1 MASGFVLPSVAGLC
15 RTPGA
20 DERLRE
26 LLRLRQFQPFQ
37 WGVQDCC
44 LFAADAVQVQ
54 IGVDPAEP
62 LRGRYATELQAA
74 RLLHAAG
81 GVEGIARQ
89 VLGDPLPA
97 PLLACQGDVV
107 MVADAGRDVL
117 AVCVGDCLR
126 LPSAHGLALM
136 PLRSARMA
144 WRVGCG

>member
-1 MASGFVLPSVAGLC
+1 MC

-20 DERLRE
+20 DERLRQ
-26 LLRLRQFQPFQ
+26 LLRDRQFKPFQ

-44 LFAADAVQVQ
+44 LFAADAVHAQ

-62 LRGRYATELQAA
+62 LRGRYATDIQAA
-74 RLLHAAG
+74 RLLRAAG

-107 MVADAGRDVL
+107 VVEDAGRDVL

-126 LPSAHGLALM
+126 LPSEHGMALM
-136 PLRSARMA
+136 PLRAARMA